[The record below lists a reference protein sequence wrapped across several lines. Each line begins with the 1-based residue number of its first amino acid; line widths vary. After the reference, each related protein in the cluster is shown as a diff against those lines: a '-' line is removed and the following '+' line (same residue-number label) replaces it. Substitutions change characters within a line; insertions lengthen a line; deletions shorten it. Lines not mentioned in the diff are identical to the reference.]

1 MYYNNLMC
9 SRINRIAPNENE
21 TQTKAD
27 DDDNNDGDRDND
39 DLSSSC
45 SRSVYNREMNEK
57 IPTTNIHRHLTN
69 AEWNWASEQYL
80 ENIWRMRRHTEM
92 R

>member
-27 DDDNNDGDRDND
+27 DDDDDNNDGDRDDD

-45 SRSVYNREMNEK
+45 SQSVYNREMNEK
-57 IPTTNIHRHLTN
+57 IPTTNIHRHSTN
-69 AEWNWASEQYL
+69 AE
-80 ENIWRMRRHTEM
+80 
-92 R
+92 